1 MGRRAERRG
10 GTGEDRGW
18 GRGWARGG
26 AGGHAG
32 LTGMSESLVSRSCVD
47 MVLVLKFLG

>member
-26 AGGHAG
+26 AG
-32 LTGMSESLVSRSCVD
+32 MSESLVSRSCVD